1 MRTYALKRVLMLGPM
16 LLGVSLLTF
25 TMLRIAPGDT
35 AVARAGF
42 SATPERV
49 AELRLELGLDRPYFP
64 ISIDTTGPFVHVH
77 RDSQFG
83 DWLADLVRGDLGES
97 TTFRAPVSDEILERI
112 PVTLELMLLSA
123 LLTVLV
129 GVPAGVLSGIKQN
142 TPIDLAVRWVSIFGM
157 SVPTL
162 WLGILLLLFPV
173 IWWGWAPPVAYVH
186 IWEDP
191 VENLQLMLLPA
202 ITLAAAS
209 SAIVMRLTRS
219 AMLDVLRN
227 DFVRTARAKGLRERQ
242 VVMRH
247 AVKNAMIPVVTFVG
261 IQLVT
266 LISGTVVVE
275 QVFSLN
281 GIGRLLFTGVFSR
294 DYAIVQGL
302 VLLIAVVVLVMNLA
316 VDLVY
321 GWLDPRIRYT

>member
-1 MRTYALKRVLMLGPM
+1 MRAYALKRILMLGPM

-49 AELRLELGLDRPYFP
+49 EELRRELGLDKPYFP
-64 ISIDTTGPFVHVH
+64 ISIDGSAPFVNVQS
-77 RDSQFG
+77 DSQFA
-83 DWLADLVRGDLGES
+83 DWLTDLAHGDLGES
-97 TTFRAPVSDEILERI
+97 TTFGAPVSDEILERI

-123 LLTVLV
+123 LLTMLI
-129 GVPAGVLSGIKQN
+129 GVPAGILSGIKQG

-186 IWEDP
+186 IWQDP

-281 GIGRLLFTGVFSR
+281 GIGRLMFTGVFSR

-302 VLLIAVVVLVMNLA
+302 VLLIAVIVLVMNLA

>member
-1 MRTYALKRVLMLGPM
+1 
-16 LLGVSLLTF
+16 
-25 TMLRIAPGDT
+25 
-35 AVARAGF
+35 
-42 SATPERV
+42 
-49 AELRLELGLDRPYFP
+49 
-64 ISIDTTGPFVHVH
+64 VHVH
-77 RDSQFG
+77 SDSQFG
-83 DWLADLVRGDLGES
+83 DWLAGVMRGDLGES
-97 TTFRAPVSDEILERI
+97 TTFNAPVSDEIIERI
-112 PVTLELMLLSA
+112 PVTLELMLLSG
-123 LLTVLV
+123 LLTVFV
-129 GVPAGVLSGIKQN
+129 GVPAGIVSGIRQN
-142 TPIDLAVRWVSIFGM
+142 TPVDLAVRWISIFCM
-157 SVPTL
+157 SIPTL

-173 IWWGWAPPVAYVH
+173 IWWGWAPPVAYVP

-227 DFVRTARAKGLRERQ
+227 DFVRTARAKGLGERQ

-247 AVKNAMIPVVTFVG
+247 AIKNAMIPVVTFVG

-266 LISGTVVVE
+266 LISGAVVVE
-275 QVFSLN
+275 QVFSIN
-281 GIGRLLFTGVFSR
+281 GLGRLLFTSVFSR
-294 DYAIVQGL
+294 DYAMVQGL
-302 VLLIAVVVLVMNLA
+302 VLFIAVAVLLMNLA

>member
-1 MRTYALKRVLMLGPM
+1 MRNYALKRVLMLGPL
-16 LLGVSLLTF
+16 LLGVSLMTF
-25 TMLRIAPGDT
+25 VMLRIVPGDA
-35 AVARAGF
+35 AVARAGL

-49 AELRLELGLDRPYFP
+49 EELRHELGLDRPYFP
-64 ISIDTTGPFVHVH
+64 ISIDSERPFVHVH
-77 RDSQFG
+77 SDSQFG
-83 DWLADLVRGDLGES
+83 DWLAGVMRGDLGES
-97 TTFRAPVSDEILERI
+97 TTFNAPVSDEIIERI
-112 PVTLELMLLSA
+112 PVTLELMLLSG
-123 LLTVLV
+123 LLTVFV
-129 GVPAGVLSGIKQN
+129 GVPAGIVSGIRQN
-142 TPIDLAVRWVSIFGM
+142 TPVDLAVRWISIFCM
-157 SVPTL
+157 SIPTL

-173 IWWGWAPPVAYVH
+173 IWWGWAPPVAYVP

-227 DFVRTARAKGLRERQ
+227 DFVRTARAKGLGERQ

-247 AVKNAMIPVVTFVG
+247 AIKNAMIPVVTFVG

-266 LISGTVVVE
+266 LISGAVVVE
-275 QVFSLN
+275 QVFSIN
-281 GIGRLLFTGVFSR
+281 GLGRLLFTSVFSR
-294 DYAIVQGL
+294 DYAMVQGL
-302 VLLIAVVVLVMNLA
+302 VLFIAVAVLLMNLA